1 MIPPTAGC
9 VCELYDISRRE
20 LKIITPGTDEFTQK
34 FGIPRE
40 LAQYKNLY
48 SIVLFI
54 PVEIIPEI
62 MIKRGGVFD
71 NDIYTVLVDENNGL
85 WVGTIQTSHI
95 PVILLTARLSDE
107 AKIESYKAGADSYI
121 AKPFNF
127 EVLPTRI
134 KMLIEQQEK
143 WKFISCCSLIN
154 FDETDLISFTKSDT
168 DMDGRNPA
176 KTCI

>member
-1 MIPPTAGC
+1 M
-9 VCELYDISRRE
+9 CELYDISRRE

-48 SIVLFI
+48 CTVLYCTVLFI

-62 MIKRGGVFD
+62 MIKGGCVFD
-71 NDIYTVLVDENNGL
+71 NDIYTVLVDENNGR
-85 WVGTIQTSHI
+85 WVGTIQTTHI